1 MAREVLFGPLL
12 PEMTGEACD
21 SEMLGNIAS

>member
-12 PEMTGEACD
+12 PDTAGIACD
-21 SEMLGNIAS
+21 SEMLGNITS